1 MKHAPT
7 LVPSLLAVV
16 GLALAPLAAC
26 GDNEHTHEHPDAAVD
41 AAIDAGPL
49 AVSIPF
55 AAAVRGTPFACG
67 ASITGVGTAASTYVA
82 SDFRFFVHDVAL
94 VPTGGGAPVPVTLTV
109 NDHQNAAGVA
119 LLDFE
124 NATGPCQMGS
134 AATYTTL
141 VGTVPPGTY
150 LGLRFKLGVPFA
162 QNHVDPAGAPVPLGE
177 PGMLWTWQSGY
188 KFLKTD
194 GAVAAAG
201 FNLHVGSTGCP
212 GNVPTQPP
220 TGPCLNPNV
229 ADIVL
234 ASFQPG
240 VSTVV
245 ADTGPV
251 LAGVDVSVNT
261 AMTAPGCM
269 SFPNDPE
276 CNTIF
281 PKLGLPFGAI
291 PAGTQAL
298 FTVR

>member
-1 MKHAPT
+1 MSRSIRLFA
-7 LVPSLLAVV
+7 LAS
-16 GLALAPLAAC
+16 LALSPLAAC
-26 GDNEHTHEHPDAAVD
+26 GDDDEHVHDHPDAAVD

-55 AAAVRGTPFACG
+55 SAAIRGTPFTCG
-67 ASITGVGTAASTYVA
+67 ASIAGVGTMGSTYVA

-94 VPTGGGAPVPVTLTV
+94 VPTGGGAPVPVTLTA
-109 NDHQNAAGVA
+109 NAHQSADGLA

-124 NATGPCQMGS
+124 DASGPCQMGS

-141 VGTVPPGTY
+141 VGTVPPGSY
-150 LGLRFKLGVPFA
+150 SGLRFKLGVPFSK
-162 QNHVDPAGAPVPLGE
+162 NHVDPAGAPAPLGE
-177 PGMLWTWQSGY
+177 PGMLWAWQSGF

-194 GAVAAAG
+194 GAVGGQG

-212 GNVPTQPP
+212 GSTPTQPP
-220 TGPCLNPNV
+220 TGPCTNPNV
-229 ADIVL
+229 ADISL
-234 ASFQPG
+234 PTFQLG
-240 VSTVV
+240 TSTVV

-251 LAGVDVSVNT
+251 LAGVDVSTNT

-276 CNTIF
+276 CMTIF
-281 PKLGLPFGAI
+281 PRLGLPFGAV
-291 PAGTQAL
+291 PAGNQAL

>member
-1 MKHAPT
+1 MHRLSSLTSSLIT
-7 LVPSLLAVV
+7 LAY
-16 GLALAPLAAC
+16 LALAAGC
-26 GDNEHTHEHPDAAVD
+26 GDDMHEHVHPD

-55 AAAVRGTPFACG
+55 AAAIRGTAFSCG
-67 ASITGVGTAASTYVA
+67 ASITGVGTMASTYVA

-94 VPTGGGAPVPVTLTV
+94 IPAGGGTPVPVTLTV
-109 NDHQNAAGVA
+109 NEHQSADGLA

-124 NATGPCQMGS
+124 NATGPCQMGT
-134 AATYTTL
+134 AATYTTV
-141 VGTVPPGTY
+141 VGTAPAGTY

-162 QNHVDPAGAPVPLGE
+162 KNHLDPAGAPAPLGE
-177 PGMLWTWQSGY
+177 PGMLWAWQSGY

-194 GAVAAAG
+194 GQVGALG

-212 GNVPTQPP
+212 GNAPTQPP
-220 TGPCLNPNV
+220 TGPCTNPNV
-229 ADIVL
+229 VDVVL
-234 ASFQPG
+234 PAFALG
-240 VSTVV
+240 TSTVV

-269 SFPNDPE
+269 SFPDDPE
-276 CNTIF
+276 CTTIF

-291 PAGTQAL
+291 PAGTQVL